1 MTLTFFEAAGE
12 RAVKTFAQT
21 LIAVLTLS
29 SAPLDV
35 MHTAWQGDLSVAV
48 GATLLSLL
56 TSLAGL
62 TPPVSG
68 AAAPPA
74 PPAGDGP
81 KHAADLAPVTAPIVL
96 PPVPAAAGDVHGA

>member
-1 MTLTFFEAAGE
+1 MNLTFFEAAGE

-35 MHTAWQGDLSVAV
+35 MHTAWQGDVSLAV

-62 TPPVSG
+62 TPPVV
-68 AAAPPA
+68 AVAPTPVDA
-74 PPAGDGP
+74 TVA
-81 KHAADLAPVTAPIVL
+81 KHAADLPPL
-96 PPVPAAAGDVHGA
+96 PVPAAVGDAHGA

>member
-1 MTLTFFEAAGE
+1 MSLTFFEAAGE

-35 MHTAWQGDLSVAV
+35 MHTAWQGDLSLAL

-56 TSLAGL
+56 TSLAGV
-62 TPPVSG
+62 TPPVT
-68 AAAPPA
+68 AAAALPAPVDAPPA
-74 PPAGDGP
+74 
-81 KHAADLAPVTAPIVL
+81 KHAADL
-96 PPVPAAAGDVHGA
+96 PPVPVPLVPIPVPVGDNHGA